1 MNKKEIIDLLEQ
13 LNIPKE
19 EYVILSSSALV
30 IREVYDKAGDIDL
43 AVTQKGL
50 EFLKRKYNL
59 IDKGNNWF
67 TITDRIECVLDET
80 VKKEK
85 YGEYYLQ
92 DIVQYYEYVKSRNR
106 EKDKLRLP
114 ELEEYILRRKK

>member
-13 LNIPKE
+13 LNISKE

-30 IREVYDKAGDIDL
+30 IRGIYDKAGDIDL
-43 AVTQKGL
+43 AVTQNGL
-50 EFLKRKYNL
+50 NMLNKQFKL

-67 TITDRIECVLDET
+67 TVNDKIECVLDET

-92 DIVQYYEYVKSRNR
+92 DIIQYYEFVKSRNR

-114 ELEEYILRRKK
+114 ILEEYILRRKK

>member
-50 EFLKRKYNL
+50 DFLKRKYNL

-114 ELEEYILRRKK
+114 VLEEYILRRKK

>member
-30 IREVYDKAGDIDL
+30 IRGIYDKAGDIDL

-50 EFLKRKYNL
+50 NMLNKQFKL

-67 TITDRIECVLDET
+67 TVNDKIECVLDET

-92 DIVQYYEYVKSRNR
+92 DIIQYYEFVKSRNR

-114 ELEEYILRRKK
+114 ILEEYILRRKK

>member
-30 IREVYDKAGDIDL
+30 IRGVYDKAGDIDL
-43 AVTQKGL
+43 AVTKQGFDIL
-50 EFLKRKYNL
+50 NEQFNL
-59 IDKGNNWF
+59 ISKGNNWF
-67 TITDRIECVLDET
+67 TINEKVECVLDET

-92 DIVQYYEYVKSRNR
+92 DIMQYYEYVKSRNR

-114 ELEEYILRRKK
+114 VLEEYILRRKK

>member
-13 LNIPKE
+13 LNISKE

-30 IREVYDKAGDIDL
+30 IRGIYDKAGDIDL

-50 EFLKRKYNL
+50 NMLNKQFKL

-67 TITDRIECVLDET
+67 TVNDKIECVLDET

-92 DIVQYYEYVKSRNR
+92 DIIQYYEFVKSRNR

-114 ELEEYILRRKK
+114 ILEEYILRRKK